1 MCAKSKLLRETSKL
15 KSVIAMGKVDSKLI
29 RVNIDAYNSL
39 DNLKKLIGDDR
50 ATYGDL
56 ITVGMALTKVFFEQD
71 PLVVKNMAN
80 AARMLRLERKRG
92 ENVNILD
99 SLVKEYR
106 DSILGKSSKN
116 ESVRK
121 IVIDAIEILLDDGHI
136 EAATDLLF
144 AYRPLI
150 GEEQFKELSTKILER
165 QVQLKNELIKS

>member
-1 MCAKSKLLRETSKL
+1 
-15 KSVIAMGKVDSKLI
+15 MGKVDSKLI

-56 ITVGMALTKVFFEQD
+56 ITAGMAFTRVLFEQD
-71 PLVVKNMAN
+71 PIVVKNMVN
-80 AARMLRLERKRG
+80 AARMMRLKKKKEG
-92 ENVNILD
+92 DVDIFD
-99 SLVKEYR
+99 SLVQEYR
-106 DSILGKSSKN
+106 DLILQNSSKN

-144 AYRPLI
+144 AYRSLI
-150 GEEQFKELSTKILER
+150 SEDQFKDLSTKILER
-165 QVQLKNELIKS
+165 QVQLKRELMKA